1 MMVLR
6 PLMRIE
12 VAKIHSYQT
21 LVYKNGHKTF
31 RKPKYND
38 YTREIGLQLLT
49 MPKHTGNVSVALTF
63 YSNTKAIGDI
73 DNITKPIL
81 DVLQAYEIIDNDR
94 HVQHLCVRK
103 VFGNKHNTI
112 EIEVTSIEQ

>member
-1 MMVLR
+1 MMALR
-6 PLMRIE
+6 PPMIIE

-21 LVYKNGHKTF
+21 LVYKNGYKTF

-63 YSNTKAIGDI
+63 NSNTKAIGDI

-81 DVLQAYEIIDNDR
+81 DVLQSYGIIDNDR

-103 VFGNKHNTI
+103 IFGSKHNTI
-112 EIEVTSIEQ
+112 EIEVKSIEQ